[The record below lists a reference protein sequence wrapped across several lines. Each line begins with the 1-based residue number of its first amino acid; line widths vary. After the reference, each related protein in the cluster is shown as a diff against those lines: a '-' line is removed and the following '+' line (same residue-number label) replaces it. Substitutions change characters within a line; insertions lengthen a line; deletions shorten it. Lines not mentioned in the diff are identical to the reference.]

1 MTEPRFIIGIDLGTT
16 NSTLSYV
23 DTEKGHESI
32 ETFRIPQLVS
42 EGTVRDLP
50 VLASSLYLPGEY
62 DLPKGSISLPWDADA
77 GYIVGELARV
87 QGARVPANLV
97 SSAKSWLCHSRVDRK
112 DPILPWGKESA
123 GRRVSPVEASSYY
136 LRHLRDAWNHI
147 AARGDEDLLLERQQ
161 IIITIPAS
169 FDETAR
175 ELTAEAVRMAG
186 MEAFTMLEEPQA
198 AFYAWISSRRD
209 ARGELKGKG
218 RLLLVFDVGGGT
230 TDFTLIRLQGDGS
243 AHGFTRV
250 AVGDHLM
257 LGGDNMD
264 LALAKRMEER
274 LGKFDHLQW
283 LSVIQQCRIAK
294 EEILAS
300 SGSREVA
307 ISVLG
312 GGRGVVGGSREGKLT
327 ADDVRDIVIDGFYKE
342 VGRGEE
348 VVRMRSSGFQ
358 ELGLPYESDTA
369 IMRHLSTFLKR
380 HSGNEGLLDM
390 LNVRDGVAV
399 VRPDLVLFNG
409 GVFGSEAIRDH
420 AAHVLRQWFSDGKW
434 SLTVLENDRFDHAV
448 SIGAAYYGL
457 VLRGRGER
465 VSGGTGK
472 AYYIGVETPKD
483 GVNEAFVDSVTAV
496 CIVPRGV
503 EAGEEIDL
511 GDLEFQ
517 VMTNSPVSFT
527 VYASSY
533 RSGDKAGSVVV
544 TEADKGE
551 LIELPP
557 IRTILRFG
565 RRAGSTRIPVS
576 LRANVNEFGTLDVWC
591 VSRKTPHRWKLAFH
605 LRGGSGAQQ
614 ATMTPEGIGASSV
627 EESALDDAAAAID
640 VAFRGARQ
648 SVEGVTL
655 ESLVRWIETAL
666 ELDRNSWPLP
676 AIRMLWDRLI
686 TLKEQRRVTS
696 RHEARWLNLSGFL
709 LRPGFGYQLDEWRM
723 RELWKVF
730 SEGLEFSGDA
740 QCRIEW
746 WIMWRRVAGGL
757 DDLQQDLVF
766 KRIAPSLLPS
776 RKKTA
781 GGKVSAAEVIEMWML
796 ASSME
801 HLAPSAKED
810 LGNELVRQAKRAKG
824 RPQAQLYWAL
834 SRVGARVPFHGPIDR
849 VCPREAAETWIKD
862 IMKTDFAC
870 SRDAAYAVAQLAR
883 RTNDRIRDI
892 DEDLRGR
899 VIENLRS
906 LEWAGHLLKQV
917 EDVVTPDRGDE
928 TAMYGESLPPG
939 LYIEV

>member
-1 MTEPRFIIGIDLGTT
+1 MTESRFIIGIDLGTT
-16 NSTLSYV
+16 NSTLSCV
-23 DTEKGHESI
+23 DTEKGHQAI
-32 ETFRIPQLVS
+32 ETFQIPQLVS

-50 VLASSLYLPGEY
+50 ALASSLYLPGEY
-62 DLPKGSISLPWDADA
+62 DLPKGSIVLPWDADA
-77 GYIVGELARV
+77 GTVVGEFARV
-87 QGARVPANLV
+87 QGSRVPANLV
-97 SSAKSWLCHSRVDRK
+97 SSAKSWLCHSRVDRRG
-112 DPILPWGKESA
+112 PILPWGRESA
-123 GRRVSPVEASSYY
+123 ERRVSPVEASSYY
-136 LRHLRDAWNHI
+136 LRHMRDAWNHVV
-147 AARGDEDLLLERQQ
+147 ARGDEDLLLERQQ

-186 MEAFTMLEEPQA
+186 IEAFTMLEEPQA
-198 AFYAWISSRRD
+198 AFYAWISSRSD
-209 ARGELKGKG
+209 ALGELRGKG

-230 TDFTLIRLQGDGS
+230 TDFTLIRLQEEGG
-243 AHGFTRV
+243 AQRFTRV

-274 LGKFDHLQW
+274 LGRFDHLQW
-283 LSVIQQCRIAK
+283 LSVIQQCRSAK
-294 EEILAS
+294 EEVLAG
-300 SGSREVA
+300 SGCREVT

-327 ADDVRDIVIDGFYKE
+327 EDDVRDIIIDGFYKE

-380 HSGNEGLLDM
+380 HSANEELRDTVDG
-390 LNVRDGVAV
+390 RDGVAI

-409 GVFGSEAIRDH
+409 GVFGSGAIRDH
-420 AAHVLRQWFSDGKW
+420 AAHVLRQWFSDGTW
-434 SLTVLENDRFDHAV
+434 SLAVLENDRFEHAV

-472 AYYIGVETPKD
+472 AYYIGVETPND
-483 GVNEAFVDSVTAV
+483 RVHAAFADLVTAV

-503 EAGEEIDL
+503 EEGEEIDL
-511 GDLEFQ
+511 SDREFQ

-533 RSGDKAGSVVV
+533 RSGDKAGSMIV
-544 TEADKGE
+544 TEAEKGE

-576 LRANVNEFGTLDVWC
+576 LRARVNEFGTLDVWC

-605 LRGGSGAQQ
+605 LRGGTEAQ
-614 ATMTPEGIGASSV
+614 APVPPGGVGASFV
-627 EESALDDAAAAID
+627 EESALDDAAAAMD
-640 VAFRGARQ
+640 SAFRGAPHA
-648 SVEGVTL
+648 VEGVTL
-655 ESLVRWIETAL
+655 EGLVRKIETAL
-666 ELDRNSWPLP
+666 QLDRNSWPLP

-776 RKKTA
+776 RKRGA
-781 GGKVSAAEVIEMWML
+781 GGRASLAEVIEMWML

-801 HLAPSAKED
+801 HLAPSAKAD
-810 LGNELVRQAKRAKG
+810 LGNELVRQAKKAKG
-824 RPQAQLYWAL
+824 RPQAQLFWAL

-849 VCPREAAETWIKD
+849 VCPREAAETWLKD
-862 IMKTDFAC
+862 IMKSDFAR
-870 SRDAAYAVAQLAR
+870 SRDAVYTVAQLAR

-892 DEDLRGR
+892 DEALRGR

-917 EDVVTPDRGDE
+917 EDVVAPDRGDE
-928 TAMYGESLPPG
+928 TAVYGESLPPG
-939 LYIEV
+939 LYIVV